1 MVQLA
6 QHFNAL
12 QSQQFGPGIFQKM
25 LGRVVTIEKAL
36 NIYDLN
42 KFTPPQITG

>member
-1 MVQLA
+1 MA
-6 QHFNAL
+6 EHFNAL
-12 QSQQFGPGIFQKM
+12 QTQQFSPDIFQKM